1 MPLRSSHIPVGME
14 RSFSE
19 HIEARSQGFPIFTL
33 PEESILRPLQIPSQ
47 TSSFSQILNPGAF
60 SASPEDSDGTSSEPP
75 NPNSPSS
82 EEDSPVEVRQ
92 GVLIFPRKAKYAQTV
107 RDNLKRGHGKT
118 PTIVQPTIQPV
129 ASQGASFEML
139 PEMPKPPPTT
149 NFSRCLTI
157 DKDVRVTRPQPPEI
171 SRRRQSVPQPFPPLR
186 TSRGR
191 PSVTRAE
198 TSGPTILMPE
208 PRRPHTAPCIHS
220 PRFERTHEWGDTIK
234 ALEAFSDRESPVLG
248 WR

>member
-1 MPLRSSHIPVGME
+1 VPNLQKAIEWAREQVLRPLEMPLRSSHIPVGME

-198 TSGPTILMPE
+198 I
-208 PRRPHTAPCIHS
+208 
-220 PRFERTHEWGDTIK
+220 ERVPFWGGDNPFFK
-234 ALEAFSDRESPVLG
+234 RGAVESPYLSAFFCS
-248 WR
+248 